1 MATVRK
7 WYKPRVGWEYSSYL
21 RYKQLV
27 GSGMVR
33 LIIDIRKPKTLQ
45 DLNFWLKRQSQGSSK
60 LRATPMHTFMKSAES
75 FNTYRLTVSF
85 NNVSSILALFQ
96 ASRRYLKIRKHG
108 VGDLVE
114 IEINCGHTLTSM
126 INLLRHRGILEFDIV
141 MINSQ
146 TSFAKNEPL
155 FKPEDF

>member
-1 MATVRK
+1 
-7 WYKPRVGWEYSSYL
+7 
-21 RYKQLV
+21 
-27 GSGMVR
+27 
-33 LIIDIRKPKTLQ
+33 
-45 DLNFWLKRQSQGSSK
+45 
-60 LRATPMHTFMKSAES
+60 MHTFMKSAES